1 MKDLVAIKQ
10 DQIKLLTESNRE
22 RNLMFKVE
30 DLQKQ
35 LDFANELKIKTEKD
49 FDDYRMKSYNQKKEL
64 GDRANRMHEMQVTTT
79 QEIKQSLKEKFR

>member
-1 MKDLVAIKQ
+1 MVAVKQ

-22 RNLMFKVE
+22 KSLLFKVE

-35 LDFANELKIKTEKD
+35 LDFANELKLRSEKD

-64 GDRANRMHEMQVTTT
+64 GDRANRMHELQVTTT
-79 QEIKQSLKEKFR
+79 

>member
-79 QEIKQSLKEKFR
+79 